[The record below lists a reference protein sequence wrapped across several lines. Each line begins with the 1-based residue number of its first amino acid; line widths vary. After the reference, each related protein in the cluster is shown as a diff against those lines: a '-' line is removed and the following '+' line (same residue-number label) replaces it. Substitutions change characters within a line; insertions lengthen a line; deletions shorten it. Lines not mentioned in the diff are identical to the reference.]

1 MKRTFTQLAMAIS
14 LTLPAVSAMAASV
27 LPADRVFFGDHII
40 TMDPAKEEAE
50 AVAVRGDKIVFVGGE
65 KQARELIGDDT
76 KVVELG
82 DNALVPG
89 LIDAHGHVTMQARF
103 IDFINVSSPPVGSVE
118 TIDDILSL
126 LKTHIAK
133 TKPPKGSWIMAYGY
147 DDSLLAEN
155 RHPTREDLDKVST
168 DYPIYMMHVSGH
180 LGTSNSAALAAV
192 GIDANT
198 PDPEGGVF
206 RRMADGK
213 TPNGVVEEKASY
225 ALLMPQFMAMAKNPE
240 LFKEKMVK
248 AVDYFASYGVTTI
261 QDGGAQ
267 LPDVAAMRAMGEEG
281 KLTADIVAFPASLH
295 DHHGGETS
303 DKESDVV
310 TAMYKEGYHD
320 GIRVGGVKFVLDGSP
335 QGRTAWMT
343 QPYTANPEGVE
354 GDYTAYPTVD
364 PNDFKASAKEKLQ
377 AGIPI
382 LMHANG
388 DAAIDLALDAV
399 EEAFKGQ
406 EIPDHRAVI
415 IHSQVMR
422 KDQLDRAKTLKV
434 IPSFYAAHPFFWGDW
449 HRLSF
454 GDERAFGISPAAT
467 ALEKGV
473 PFTIH
478 NDTPIVPPDMMRLL
492 WVAVNRETRKGVI
505 LGPDERISPKEALKA
520 MTLTAAYQYFEE
532 DKKGSLT
539 EGKQA
544 DLVILGA
551 NPLTVDPKTIK
562 DIPVLE
568 TISHGKT
575 IYKR

>member
-14 LTLPAVSAMAASV
+14 LTLPGVSALAASV
-27 LPADRVFFGDHII
+27 MPADQVFFGDHII
-40 TMDPAKEEAE
+40 TMDPAQEQAE
-50 AVAVRGDKIVFVGGE
+50 AVAIRGDKIVFVGDE
-65 KQARELIGDDT
+65 DKARTLVGADT
-76 KVVELG
+76 RVVELG
-82 DNALVPG
+82 DKALVPG
-89 LIDAHGHVTMQARF
+89 LIDAHGHVAMAARF
-103 IDFINVSSPPVGSVE
+103 IDFINVSSPPVGTVE
-118 TIDDILSL
+118 SIDDIVAL
-126 LKTHIAK
+126 LKAHIAN
-133 TKPPKGSWIMAYGY
+133 TRPAKGEWILAYGY

-155 RHPTREDLDKVST
+155 RHPTREDLDKIST
-168 DYPIYMMHVSGH
+168 DNPIYMMHVSGH

-192 GIDANT
+192 GINANT
-198 PDPEGGVF
+198 PNPAGGVF
-206 RRMADGK
+206 RRQADGK
-213 TPNGVVEEKASY
+213 TPNGVVEEKAAY

-240 LFKEKMVK
+240 LFKQKLAKTVE
-248 AVDYFASYGVTTI
+248 YFASYGVTTI
-261 QDGGAQ
+261 QDGASQ
-267 LPDVAAMRAMGEEG
+267 LPDLATMRAMGEQG
-281 KLTADIVAFPASLH
+281 LLAADVIAFPASLD
-295 DHHGGETS
+295 DHHGGEAS
-303 DKESDVV
+303 GDDPGIS
-310 TAMYKEGYHD
+310 AMFNEGYH
-320 GIRVGGVKFVLDGSP
+320 GGVRVGGVKFVLDGSP

-343 QPYTANPEGVE
+343 KPYTTNPEGVE
-354 GDYTAYPTVD
+354 GDYTAYPTVE
-364 PNDFKASAKEKLQ
+364 PVSFKAAAKEKLQ

-399 EEAFKGQ
+399 EEAFAGQ
-406 EIPDHRAVI
+406 AIPDHRAVI

-454 GDERAFGISPAAT
+454 GDERAFGISPAAS
-467 ALEKGV
+467 ALAKGV

-478 NDTPIVPPDMMRLL
+478 NDTPVVPPDMMRLL

-505 LGPDERISPKEALKA
+505 LGPDERISPKDALNA

-532 DKKGSLT
+532 DIKGSLT

-551 NPLTVDPKTIK
+551 DPLTVDPKTIK

-575 IYKR
+575 IFQR